1 MEAQITRRPYT
12 IGLDLGGTNAV
23 FGIVDAQGNILEHT
37 SIKTQQYSTAED
49 FVNAGVEALMPI
61 VDKVGGINKIE
72 GMGIG
77 APNSNFYDGTIA
89 YAPNISWAHECV
101 VPFAKMFSDKL
112 SVPVAITNDANAAA
126 LGEMTYGVAKGM
138 KNFIMITLGTGVG
151 AGIVINGQS
160 HTAMNGMAKKA
171 RKNIYRALN
180 LLTNYSQE
188 KYNKVQEKENLIDK
202 YEDKLGTYLMQ
213 LTGQEMST
221 SQTQQVSKFLHTISD
236 FERLSDHAVNI
247 SKVAND
253 LAASRAFF
261 SSCSTQK

>member
-1 MEAQITRRPYT
+1 MVISIIFARETIYQTKYHQLKMEAQITRRPYT

-126 LGEMTYGVAKGM
+126 LGEMTYGVA
-138 KNFIMITLGTGVG
+138 
-151 AGIVINGQS
+151 
-160 HTAMNGMAKKA
+160 
-171 RKNIYRALN
+171 R
-180 LLTNYSQE
+180 E
-188 KYNKVQEKENLIDK
+188 
-202 YEDKLGTYLMQ
+202 
-213 LTGQEMST
+213 
-221 SQTQQVSKFLHTISD
+221 
-236 FERLSDHAVNI
+236 
-247 SKVAND
+247 
-253 LAASRAFF
+253 
-261 SSCSTQK
+261 